1 MPIALRVRYSPGDP
15 PGLNVSVKA
24 RNAPC
29 CTSVRCVGGSN
40 FILGIGGYA
49 GMITS
54 LLAFYLSA
62 AIVVNSM
69 RGCAPDESAPGM
81 LHCWGM
87 PGDVIA

>member
-15 PGLNVSVKA
+15 PGFNVSAQA
-24 RNAPC
+24 RNAAFWA
-29 CTSVRCVGGSN
+29 SVRCAGGNN

-62 AIVVNSM
+62 AIVVNSV
-69 RGCAPDESAPGM
+69 RACVAAESTPGM
-81 LHCWGM
+81 LH
-87 PGDVIA
+87 